1 MAVAEMK
8 SDVSIWEG
16 KMIPKSIF
24 ALGLFIAS
32 TGAFAKESSA
42 GTSELAKVAVN
53 QAKLTTASGRLALAK
68 AVNIYCND
76 IKSVYPRN
84 SPSEEQWLDGEISGG
99 GNRVEKALSS
109 AELGRRMAKRF
120 TDDCETSSQWAVK
133 QPDKGIHFV
142 ILAHDFI
149 RFSGDA
155 AFYAKLNGID
165 SERFWLE
172 NMPRMAAEALTY
184 AAIMIETTKESN

>member
-1 MAVAEMK
+1 
-8 SDVSIWEG
+8 
-16 KMIPKSIF
+16 MIQKSIF
-24 ALGLFIAS
+24 AFGLLIAS
-32 TGAFAKESSA
+32 TGALAKENSA
-42 GTSELAKVAVN
+42 GTSELVKAAVN
-53 QAKLTTASGRLALAK
+53 QAKLTTTSGRLALATAISTYCKEIK
-68 AVNIYCND
+68 A
-76 IKSVYPRN
+76 VYPRN
-84 SPSEEQWLDGEISGG
+84 SPTEEQWLDGEISGG

-120 TDDCETSSQWAVK
+120 TDSCETSSQWAVK

-155 AFYAKLNGID
+155 AFYAKLNRVD
-165 SERFWLE
+165 SEQFWLE

-184 AAIMIETTKESN
+184 AAIMIETTKESK